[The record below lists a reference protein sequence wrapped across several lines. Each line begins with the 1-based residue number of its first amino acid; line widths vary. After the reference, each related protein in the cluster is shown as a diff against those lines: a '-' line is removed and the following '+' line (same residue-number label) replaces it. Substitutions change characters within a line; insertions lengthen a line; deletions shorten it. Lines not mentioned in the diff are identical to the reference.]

1 MIGRGGRGV
10 GEREAV
16 CGGGGRRGTERAG
29 EGRGEDDASIHTLL
43 SFHTTCAGLSLGL
56 NKKQHKKFVSH

>member
-29 EGRGEDDASIHTLL
+29 EGRGEDDDASIHTLID
-43 SFHTTCAGLSLGL
+43 
-56 NKKQHKKFVSH
+56 